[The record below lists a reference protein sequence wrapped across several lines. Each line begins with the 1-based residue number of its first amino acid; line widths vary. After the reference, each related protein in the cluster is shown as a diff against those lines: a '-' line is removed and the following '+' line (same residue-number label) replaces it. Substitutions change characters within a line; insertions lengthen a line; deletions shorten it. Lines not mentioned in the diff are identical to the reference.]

1 MVLAEATGMKIR
13 TKALPLLVS
22 LLVSMAPAAS
32 LASDHADGPSTA
44 LDRAGDIS
52 DLYTFTSP
60 KDPDKVVLIMNVM
73 PFASRDSLFSDKVNY
88 RFRIRAIDDPKS
100 LAPSSTK
107 KEQTVV
113 CTFAGK
119 EMKQQATCVFKLAG
133 AAETLTFATV
143 SGTIGGQAQ
152 KGDLQA
158 FAGLR
163 SDPFFS
169 DFERTANNVNNN
181 STMDTKARGSNGDQ
195 GANVLSIAVQ
205 FSRQRLITPMVAITA
220 QTTRKP

>member
-1 MVLAEATGMKIR
+1 MGMKKIR
-13 TKALPLLVS
+13 TKGLPLLVS

-100 LAPSSTK
+100 LAPSSSSK

-181 STMDTKARGSNGDQ
+181 STMDTKARGINGDQ

-205 FSRQRLITPMVAITA
+205 FSRQRLIAPMVAITA

>member
-1 MVLAEATGMKIR
+1 MGMKQIR
-13 TKALPLLVS
+13 TKGLPLLVS

-100 LAPSSTK
+100 LAPGSSSK

-133 AAETLTFATV
+133 AAETLSFATV

-181 STMDTKARGSNGDQ
+181 STMDTKARGINGDQ

-205 FSRQRLITPMVAITA
+205 FSRQRLIAPMVAITA